1 LLFRAKEDAGCW
13 IEKLSAPE
21 LLDLCSPML
30 EDFTKLKATIQDLQV
45 ALRKGDEATFSV
57 KIQSGKKHFK
67 KTVTKVTSDKED
79 YRMVMQLSEAKE
91 IAPSLLE
98 STLHLLS
105 KQIVMPRWSL
115 VSKAFQTKNPVGCK
129 EEQLQVQE
137 CSIRDLEV
145 GA

>member
-1 LLFRAKEDAGCW
+1 
-13 IEKLSAPE
+13 
-21 LLDLCSPML
+21 
-30 EDFTKLKATIQDLQV
+30 
-45 ALRKGDEATFSV
+45 
-57 KIQSGKKHFK
+57 
-67 KTVTKVTSDKED
+67 
-79 YRMVMQLSEAKE
+79 MQLSEAKE

-115 VSKAFQTKNPVGCK
+115 ISKAFQTKNPVGCK

>member
-79 YRMVMQLSEAKE
+79 YRMGHAVE
-91 IAPSLLE
+91 
-98 STLHLLS
+98 
-105 KQIVMPRWSL
+105 R
-115 VSKAFQTKNPVGCK
+115 G
-129 EEQLQVQE
+129 
-137 CSIRDLEV
+137 
-145 GA
+145 